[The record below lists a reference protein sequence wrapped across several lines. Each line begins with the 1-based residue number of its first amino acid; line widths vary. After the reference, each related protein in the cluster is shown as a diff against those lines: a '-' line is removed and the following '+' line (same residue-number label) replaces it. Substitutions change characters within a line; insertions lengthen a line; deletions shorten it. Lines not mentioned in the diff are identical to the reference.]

1 MRVNRMKTISD
12 LKNILVREELEY
24 LASNLEDIEEVN
36 LIGDTASEMFELPI
50 SLLYKVEWENAIEIV
65 RTEKYRERL
74 RELWV
79 HGILKE
85 NLQKQWTEAQ
95 KRFLLSYLNGE
106 LEDEKID
113 LLEFRVIFSTLNEI
127 FAFAVWDPDLYEDY
141 LAYVHAWKIL
151 RKMSIRLAFGGPLN
165 SIRWLQAGRYLEY
178 HHMMKAYFLYYVQ
191 NKRTFAP
198 EILAWLRKEANR
210 LNEVDAKFCIYV
222 AETPEE
228 LFAEGNF
235 QKSSPFFRYYTGE
248 VERGQTVILL
258 LRRSCSPEVPYI
270 ALEIYGNRIVEGY
283 RRNYEELDESV
294 CDFIREFAG
303 RKELDWEE
311 EDDY

>member
-1 MRVNRMKTISD
+1 MMCGIKNMNQLKKILIAED
-12 LKNILVREELEY
+12 LPYI
-24 LASNLEDIEEVN
+24 ASNLEQMEEVN
-36 LIGDTASEMFELPI
+36 LIGESPREVLGLPFSI
-50 SLLYKVEWENAIEIV
+50 LYKLEWEKEVELI
-65 RTEKYRERL
+65 RTEKNREKL
-74 RELWV
+74 QNLWEYSISN
-79 HGILKE
+79 GDIR
-85 NLQKQWTEAQ
+85 KQWTEGQ
-95 KRFLLSYLNGE
+95 KRFLRSYLNDE

-127 FAFAVWDPDLYEDY
+127 FTFAVWDQELYEDY

-151 RKMSIRLAFGGPLN
+151 RKMSVRFAFGGPLN

-191 NKRTFAP
+191 NKRGFTP
-198 EILAWLRKEANR
+198 EIQTWLRKEANR
-210 LNEVDAKFCIYV
+210 LNEADDRFSIHV

-235 QKSSPFFRYYTGE
+235 QKSTQFFRYYTGE

-270 ALEIYGNRIVEGY
+270 ALEIYCDRIVEGY
-283 RRNYEELDESV
+283 RKNHEELDESV
-294 CDFIREFAG
+294 YNWIREYAK
-303 RKELDWEE
+303 RKKD
-311 EDDY
+311 